1 MNLSDLPKIMFLDIE
16 TVPQKA
22 DISEIPEDL
31 AHLWEEKYNLIRKR
45 MPEKYTDETSAAE
58 AFANSAGI
66 YSEFGKIVCISVG
79 FIYFKGLEMHFRT
92 KSFAGDNEK
101 QFFDDFTQM
110 LTKFCTTKEHTLC
123 GHNIKEFDIPY
134 ICRRML
140 INGINLPSVL
150 QISGKKPWEISF
162 IDTLELWKFGD
173 YKNYTSLKLLTAI
186 FGIPTPKDDIDGSQV
201 AGVYYKEKDIERIA
215 VYCQKDVVATTQ
227 VFLRMNNIQGF
238 KTENIEFL

>member
-101 QFFDDFTQM
+101 TILDDFTQM

-140 INGINLPSVL
+140 INGISLPSVL

>member
-101 QFFDDFTQM
+101 QF
-110 LTKFCTTKEHTLC
+110 LTILHKCLQNFVQPKSTHFADTTSR
-123 GHNIKEFDIPY
+123 N
-134 ICRRML
+134 
-140 INGINLPSVL
+140 S
-150 QISGKKPWEISF
+150 
-162 IDTLELWKFGD
+162 
-173 YKNYTSLKLLTAI
+173 TSLI
-186 FGIPTPKDDIDGSQV
+186 F
-201 AGVYYKEKDIERIA
+201 AGA
-215 VYCQKDVVATTQ
+215 C
-227 VFLRMNNIQGF
+227 
-238 KTENIEFL
+238 

>member
-22 DISEIPEDL
+22 GISEIPEDL

-101 QFFDDFTQM
+101 TILDDFAQL

-140 INGINLPSVL
+140 INGISLPSVL

-201 AGVYYKEKDIERIA
+201 ARVYYEEKDIERIA

-227 VFLRMNNIQGF
+227 VFLRMQNIQGF

>member
-45 MPEKYTDETSAAE
+45 MPEKYTAETSAAE

-92 KSFAGDNEK
+92 KSFAGNNEK
-101 QFFDDFTQM
+101 TILDDFTQM
-110 LTKFCTTKEHTLC
+110 LTKFCATKEHTLC